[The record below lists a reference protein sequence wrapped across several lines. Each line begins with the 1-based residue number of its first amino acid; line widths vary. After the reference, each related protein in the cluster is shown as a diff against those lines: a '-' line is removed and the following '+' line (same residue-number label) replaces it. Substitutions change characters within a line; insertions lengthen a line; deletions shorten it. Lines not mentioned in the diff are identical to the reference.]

1 LEIDMPDYSGR
12 DDVAGNGAVVARL
25 DRIENVLNLLVQQ
38 RTVKDW
44 YGTAEIAHFVGK
56 AEFTVREW
64 CRLGR
69 IRAQNRATGRGPT
82 QEWMI
87 AHEELIR
94 YQNHGLLP
102 VPKH

>member
-1 LEIDMPDYSGR
+1 MTDPTPPGTNDRDSRLE
-12 DDVAGNGAVVARL
+12 
-25 DRIENVLNLLVQQ
+25 RIEAFLKLLVQQ
-38 RTVKDW
+38 RVVKDW
-44 YGTAEIAHFVGK
+44 YGTAEIAHLVGK

-69 IRAQNRATGRGPT
+69 IRAQKRATGRGPT

-94 YQNHGLLP
+94 YQNYGLLP
-102 VPKH
+102 DPKH